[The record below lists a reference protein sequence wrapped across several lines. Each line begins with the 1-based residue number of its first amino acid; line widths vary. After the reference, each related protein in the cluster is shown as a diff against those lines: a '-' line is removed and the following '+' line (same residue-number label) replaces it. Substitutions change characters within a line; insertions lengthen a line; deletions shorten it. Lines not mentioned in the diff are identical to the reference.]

1 MAKSQ
6 KLEESFGKLEELI
19 SQMESG
25 NISLEES
32 FKLYN
37 EGIKLIKN
45 CNSQLDK
52 VEKQIVVL
60 NTSATDNNDKE
71 NIIFN
76 DVVLNDTVSDDNGED

>member
-37 EGIKLIKN
+37 EGIKLIKS

-60 NTSATDNNDKE
+60 NTSAVDNNDNE
-71 NIIFN
+71 SVILNN
-76 DVVLNDTVSDDNGED
+76 VVLNDTVSDNNGED

>member
-6 KLEESFGKLEELI
+6 KFEESFGKLEELI